1 MSDENTPP
9 IKVTTAIA
17 PPTSSADGGT
27 DVVKPKRRR
36 TSKAAADAAMA
47 EPLQQVETV
56 AAMVSAS
63 LPLPVEPLAKRARK
77 PRVVKSVVAQSSLPL
92 DAPQVVPAL
101 TVPVIDVVQGDARPL
116 DGAPGAPLDTGR
128 TDSVVGADGAEGG
141 RRERGRRGGR
151 RDGPTDRSVAA
162 DGSDV
167 RTNPNNARPRREF
180 RPRAEG
186 IPTEPDE
193 LASLPVFLD
202 VPEMSSDES
211 SNDEGAPKLPIGARL
226 ITGRPKHL
234 QQGGGRGGK
243 GSRGPAE
250 NLDPDDEAFKLHKVL
265 AEAGLG
271 SRRDMEEMIVAGRVS
286 VNGQPAHVGQR
297 IGPRDQIK
305 VNGKPIRRRLPAKG
319 QGALLPRVMLY
330 HKNAGEICT
339 RDDPEHRAT
348 VFDRLPRLQ
357 NARWVAVGRLDFNT
371 EGLLVF
377 TTSGDLA
384 NKLMHPRYGWEREYA
399 VRVLGRIEPEQQQK
413 LLEGIELEDG
423 LANFTRCEAIGGEGA
438 NSWYKVSL
446 TEGRNREVRR
456 MIESIGLTVSRLVR
470 VRFGPVSLPRSL
482 SRGRWGE
489 ISPEDVSELLR
500 LIRVHNA
507 HDGDD
512 ADQDEND
519 TGYDRQRDED
529 GDFDVP
535 EDELQPAFLAEAYD
549 KAIAAKEAR
558 TDDDEWQPKSSD
570 AHLEGITRSLRKRD
584 GGPNRG
590 RNAGAGFAGQ
600 RNSRGG
606 GNSNGNGGGG
616 GGRNRRPGG
625 GQGFGAGQPGNG
637 FAATGEPRND
647 RPRGERPQGDR
658 PPSNKRRRPGGGGGT
673 QVGTVP
679 ASGTNQAGA
688 GGTQADGALAGGVPA
703 GGARRRRRRPNKG
716 GSGQTNAA

>member
-1 MSDENTPP
+1 MSDENKPADLSATS
-9 IKVTTAIA
+9 IDGA
-17 PPTSSADGGT
+17 PEA
-27 DVVKPKRRR
+27 VKPRRRR

-47 EPLQQVETV
+47 EPLMQVETV
-56 AAMVSAS
+56 GATAPAVAEA
-63 LPLPVEPLAKRARK
+63 PLKRERK
-77 PRVVKSVVAQSSLPL
+77 PRVPKQVAVQDSSIQPMPESLSEPLNLSVASGASAEGQEP
-92 DAPQVVPAL
+92 
-101 TVPVIDVVQGDARPL
+101 PVTGD
-116 DGAPGAPLDTGR
+116 G
-128 TDSVVGADGAEGG
+128 VGNREGG
-141 RRERGRRGGR
+141 RRDRGRRRGR
-151 RDGPTDRSVAA
+151 ERSEGLA
-162 DGSDV
+162 GESD
-167 RTNPNNARPRREF
+167 NPRPRREF
-180 RPRAEG
+180 RPRPDG

-202 VPEMSSDES
+202 VPEPSSEDGS
-211 SNDEGAPKLPIGARL
+211 DDDSGQKLPIGARL

-234 QQGGGRGGK
+234 QQGGGRNARGG
-243 GSRGPAE
+243 RGPAE
-250 NLDPDDEAFKLHKVL
+250 MLDPDDEAFKLHKVL
-265 AEAGLG
+265 AEAGVG
-271 SRRDMEEMIVAGRVS
+271 SRRDMEELILAGRVS

-305 VNGKPIRRRLPAKG
+305 VNGKPIRRRMPAKG
-319 QGALLPRVMLY
+319 QGALMPRVMLY

-438 NSWYKVSL
+438 NTWYKVSL

-482 SRGRWGE
+482 GRGRWGE
-489 ISPEDVSELLR
+489 ISPEDVSELMR
-500 LIRVHNA
+500 LMKTHNA

-512 ADQDEND
+512 AEDED
-519 TGYDRQRDED
+519 GGETGYGRQRDED

-549 KAIAAKEAR
+549 KALASKDPRA
-558 TDDDEWQPKSSD
+558 DDDEWQPKSSD
-570 AHLEGITRSLRKRD
+570 AHLEGITRSLRKRGD
-584 GGPNRG
+584 GGNRG
-590 RNAGAGFAGQ
+590 PGRGAGFAGQ
-600 RNSRGG
+600 RNGSGGGGGG
-606 GNSNGNGGGG
+606 GNSG
-616 GGRNRRPGG
+616 GGRNRRGGG
-625 GQGFGAGQPGNG
+625 GQGFGASQPSFG
-637 FAATGEPRND
+637 APGEPRGD
-647 RPRGERPQGDR
+647 RPRGGAPQGDR
-658 PPSNKRRRPGGGGGT
+658 SRNPNNQNNPNNRRRRPGGGD
-673 QVGTVP
+673 P
-679 ASGTNQAGA
+679 NQAAGA
-688 GGTQADGALAGGVPA
+688 VPVGVPA
-703 GGARRRRRRPNKG
+703 GAPVGGAPAGGPRRRRRRPNKG
-716 GSGQTNAA
+716 AGQGGGQGGNQGGSGQTNDA

>member
-1 MSDENTPP
+1 MSDEN
-9 IKVTTAIA
+9 K
-17 PPTSSADGGT
+17 PTNLPASSNEVEPDA
-27 DVVKPKRRR
+27 VKPRRRR

-47 EPLQQVETV
+47 EPLMQVETV
-56 AAMVSAS
+56 GAAV
-63 LPLPVEPLAKRARK
+63 PVTTEAPVKRERK
-77 PRVVKSVVAQSSLPL
+77 PRVIKEAVTAVAAVSPE
-92 DAPQVVPAL
+92 P
-101 TVPVIDVVQGDARPL
+101 
-116 DGAPGAPLDTGR
+116 APGGEGQQLSVQAENTETQENSGR
-128 TDSVVGADGAEGG
+128 GRRRGRRDGAEGAEG
-141 RRERGRRGGR
+141 AAGG
-151 RDGPTDRSVAA
+151 
-162 DGSDV
+162 
-167 RTNPNNARPRREF
+167 ARPRREF
-180 RPRAEG
+180 RPRPDG

-202 VPEMSSDES
+202 VPETSAEDGADE
-211 SNDEGAPKLPIGARL
+211 EGGAKLPIGARL

-234 QQGGGRGGK
+234 QQGAGRNARGG
-243 GSRGPAE
+243 RGPAE
-250 NLDPDDEAFKLHKVL
+250 TFDPDDEAFKLHKVL

-297 IGPRDQIK
+297 IGPKDQIK

-482 SRGRWGE
+482 GRGRWGE
-489 ISPEDVSELLR
+489 ISPEDVSELMR
-500 LIRVHNA
+500 LMKVHNA

-512 ADQDEND
+512 ADDEDGD
-519 TGYDRQRDED
+519 TGYGRPRDED
-529 GDFDVP
+529 GEFDVP

-549 KAIAAKEAR
+549 KALASKDPR
-558 TDDDEWQPKSSD
+558 VDDDEWQPKSND

-584 GGPNRG
+584 GGNRG
-590 RNAGAGFAGQ
+590 AGRGAGFAGQ
-600 RNSRGG
+600 RNGGAGAGGNVGG
-606 GNSNGNGGGG
+606 GNSG
-616 GGRNRRPGG
+616 GGRRRG
-625 GQGFGAGQPGNG
+625 GQGFGNGQPASG
-637 FAATGEPRND
+637 FAAPGEPRGD
-647 RPRGERPQGDR
+647 RPRGGGPQGDR
-658 PPSNKRRRPGGGGGT
+658 TNNRRRRPGGNGSGGVAGPAGESRGPRPPNAG
-673 QVGTVP
+673 VGQ
-679 ASGTNQAGA
+679 AAGA
-688 GGTQADGALAGGVPA
+688 VAPSGGAPA
-703 GGARRRRRRPNKG
+703 GGPRRRRRRPNKG
-716 GSGQTNAA
+716 GGQGGGGNKGGSQGNNQGGSGQTSAD

>member
-1 MSDENTPP
+1 MSDENKPANVP
-9 IKVTTAIA
+9 IASIEGA
-17 PPTSSADGGT
+17 PEA
-27 DVVKPKRRR
+27 VKPRRRR

-47 EPLQQVETV
+47 EPLMQVETV
-56 AAMVSAS
+56 GAPAPVIAEAA
-63 LPLPVEPLAKRARK
+63 PKRERK
-77 PRVVKSVVAQSSLPL
+77 PRVAKPLAADLVVAPAPVVADMAVVASEQSSG
-92 DAPQVVPAL
+92 
-101 TVPVIDVVQGDARPL
+101 IDVLESANVEGGQNQ
-116 DGAPGAPLDTGR
+116 
-128 TDSVVGADGAEGG
+128 EGG
-141 RRERGRRGGR
+141 RRDRGRRRGR
-151 RDGPTDRSVAA
+151 ERSDGQPGA
-162 DGSDV
+162 SD
-167 RTNPNNARPRREF
+167 NQRPRREF
-180 RPRAEG
+180 RPRPDG

-202 VPEMSSDES
+202 VPESDSES
-211 SNDEGAPKLPIGARL
+211 GDEEERGAKLPIGARL

-234 QQGGGRGGK
+234 QQGGSRNPRGG
-243 GSRGPAE
+243 RGPADI
-250 NLDPDDEAFKLHKVL
+250 LDPDDEAFKLHKVL

-297 IGPRDQIK
+297 IGPKDQIK

-482 SRGRWGE
+482 GRGRWGE
-489 ISPEDVSELLR
+489 ISPEDVSELMR
-500 LIRVHNA
+500 LMKVHNA
-507 HDGDD
+507 HDGDE
-512 ADQDEND
+512 AEDEDGD
-519 TGYDRQRDED
+519 TGYGRPRDED
-529 GDFDVP
+529 GEFDVP

-549 KAIAAKEAR
+549 KALASKDPR
-558 TDDDEWQPKSSD
+558 VDDDEWQPKSND

-584 GGPNRG
+584 GGNRG
-590 RNAGAGFAGQ
+590 PGRGVGFTGQ
-600 RNSRGG
+600 RSSGAGG
-606 GNSNGNGGGG
+606 GNGSGNGSSNSG
-616 GGRNRRPGG
+616 GGRRRG
-625 GQGFGAGQPGNG
+625 GQGFGAGQPASG
-637 FAATGEPRND
+637 FAAPSEPRGD
-647 RPRGERPQGDR
+647 RPRGGGPPGGRTNNRP
-658 PPSNKRRRPGGGGGT
+658 RRPSGGGT
-673 QVGTVP
+673 GGGSGGVVGP
-679 ASGTNQAGA
+679 AGDGRGPRPPNMQGGQGPQDAGMNQAA
-688 GGTQADGALAGGVPA
+688 GSGNPA
-703 GGARRRRRRPNKG
+703 GGAPAGGPRRRRRRPNKG
-716 GSGQTNAA
+716 GGQGGSGQTSAD

>member
-1 MSDENTPP
+1 MSEENTTAP
-9 IKVTTAIA
+9 INA
-17 PPTSSADGGT
+17 PTEGVPDA
-27 DVVKPKRRR
+27 VKPRRRR
-36 TSKAAADAAMA
+36 TSKAAADAAMV
-47 EPLQQVETV
+47 EPLMQVETV
-56 AAMVSAS
+56 GTATPSGASSAT
-63 LPLPVEPLAKRARK
+63 EPALKRERR
-77 PRVVKSVVAQSSLPL
+77 PRVVKEKVAAAADTQTVASVAAVQT
-92 DAPQVVPAL
+92 PQA
-101 TVPVIDVVQGDARPL
+101 
-116 DGAPGAPLDTGR
+116 
-128 TDSVVGADGAEGG
+128 TDSEIRESG
-141 RRERGRRGGR
+141 RRDRGRRRGRSNQGDGG
-151 RDGPTDRSVAA
+151 
-162 DGSDV
+162 
-167 RTNPNNARPRREF
+167 NPDNPENSNNPRPRREF
-180 RPRAEG
+180 RPRSEG
-186 IPTEPDE
+186 VPTEPDE

-202 VPEMSSDES
+202 VPETSSEDGSDE
-211 SNDEGAPKLPIGARL
+211 EGSQKLPIGARL

-234 QQGGGRGGK
+234 QQGGGRNPRGG
-243 GSRGPAE
+243 RGPVEAF
-250 NLDPDDEAFKLHKVL
+250 DPDDEAFKLHKVL
-265 AEAGLG
+265 AESGVG
-271 SRRDMEEMIVAGRVS
+271 SRRDMEELILAGRVS

-305 VNGKPIRRRLPAKG
+305 VNGKPIRRRMPAKG

-413 LLEGIELEDG
+413 LLEGIQLEDG

-482 SRGRWGE
+482 GRGRWGE

-500 LIRVHNA
+500 LMKVHNA

-512 ADQDEND
+512 ADDEESGD
-519 TGYDRQRDED
+519 AGYGRQRDED

-549 KAIAAKEAR
+549 KAMASKDPR
-558 TDDDEWQPKSSD
+558 VDDDEWQPKSSD
-570 AHLEGITRSLRKRD
+570 AHLEGITRSLRKRGD
-584 GGPNRG
+584 GANRG
-590 RNAGAGFAGQ
+590 PGRGAGFAGQ
-600 RNSRGG
+600 RNNGNAGSGG
-606 GNSNGNGGGG
+606 GNNSG
-616 GGRNRRPGG
+616 GGRNKRRGSQ
-625 GQGFGAGQPGNG
+625 GQGQGYGAGQQAGG
-637 FAATGEPRND
+637 FAAPGEPR
-647 RPRGERPQGDR
+647 GDR
-658 PPSNKRRRPGGGGGT
+658 PNNPNNRRRRPGGGGG
-673 QVGTVP
+673 
-679 ASGTNQAGA
+679 A
-688 GGTQADGALAGGVPA
+688 GGFNQSATGAPTGVPSGVPA
-703 GGARRRRRRPNKG
+703 GGESAGGPRRRRRRPNKG
-716 GSGQTNAA
+716 GGQGGGQGGNQSGSGQTNVA

>member
-1 MSDENTPP
+1 MSDENTP
-9 IKVTTAIA
+9 IA
-17 PPTSSADGGT
+17 PPTSNADGAT
-27 DVVKPKRRR
+27 EVVKPKRRR

-47 EPLQQVETV
+47 EPLMQVETV
-56 AAMVSAS
+56 GATSPASIAATTPFSA
-63 LPLPVEPLAKRARK
+63 EPAPKRERK
-77 PRVVKSVVAQSSLPL
+77 PRVAKVPPSTQSAQQDLPILQAAANAPVEQADGGQVEGAQS
-92 DAPQVVPAL
+92 AEAAQ
-101 TVPVIDVVQGDARPL
+101 
-116 DGAPGAPLDTGR
+116 TGTGQPER
-128 TDSVVGADGAEGG
+128 GG
-141 RRERGRRGGR
+141 RRDRGRRGGR
-151 RDGPTDRSVAA
+151 RDGGGDRAGEGADAA
-162 DGSDV
+162 PNAG
-167 RTNPNNARPRREF
+167 NPRPRREF
-180 RPRAEG
+180 RPRPEG

-202 VPEMSSDES
+202 FPEGSGDES
-211 SNDEGAPKLPIGARL
+211 SAIEGESAPKPPIGARL

-234 QQGGGRGGK
+234 QQGGRGGN
-243 GSRGPAE
+243 GGRGPAE
-250 NLDPDDEAFKLHKVL
+250 ILDPDDEAFKLHKVL

-271 SRRDMEEMIVAGRVS
+271 SRRDMEELIVSGRVS

-413 LLEGIELEDG
+413 LLQGIELEDG

-507 HDGDD
+507 HDGED
-512 ADQDEND
+512 ADDSEGD
-519 TGYDRQRDED
+519 TGYGRQRDEN

-558 TDDDEWQPKSSD
+558 VDDDEWQPKSSD

-590 RNAGAGFAGQ
+590 GRNAGAGFAGQ
-600 RNSRGG
+600 RNSGG
-606 GNSNGNGGGG
+606 GNGGGG
-616 GGRNRRPGG
+616 GGAGAGRNRRPGG

-637 FAATGEPRND
+637 FAPQGEPRGD
-647 RPRGERPQGDR
+647 RPRGDRPPGDR
-658 PPSNKRRRPGGGGGT
+658 PPNNKRRRPGGGGGGAGPRP
-673 QVGTVP
+673 QNLGGSQGGAIPAVG
-679 ASGTNQAGA
+679 GNQAGGGVA
-688 GGTQADGALAGGVPA
+688 PEGGTPA

>member
-1 MSDENTPP
+1 MSDENKPADLPVASTDG
-9 IKVTTAIA
+9 A
-17 PPTSSADGGT
+17 PEA
-27 DVVKPKRRR
+27 VKPRRRR

-47 EPLQQVETV
+47 EPLMQVETV
-56 AAMVSAS
+56 GAPAPVVTEA
-63 LPLPVEPLAKRARK
+63 PLKRERK
-77 PRVVKSVVAQSSLPL
+77 PRVAKAPAQEVIGDSSPIVAEVAVVASDQPSG
-92 DAPQVVPAL
+92 
-101 TVPVIDVVQGDARPL
+101 GDAI
-116 DGAPGAPLDTGR
+116 APANVEGGENQ
-128 TDSVVGADGAEGG
+128 EGG
-141 RRERGRRGGR
+141 RRDRGRRRGR
-151 RDGPTDRSVAA
+151 ERSDAPPGAA
-162 DGSDV
+162 D
-167 RTNPNNARPRREF
+167 NQRPRREF
-180 RPRAEG
+180 RPRPDG

-202 VPEMSSDES
+202 VPETSSEDGDGEDS
-211 SNDEGAPKLPIGARL
+211 GAKLPIGARL

-234 QQGGGRGGK
+234 QQGGGRNPRGGR
-243 GSRGPAE
+243 GSAE
-250 NLDPDDEAFKLHKVL
+250 ILDPDDEAFKLHKVL

-297 IGPRDQIK
+297 IGPKDQIK

-470 VRFGPVSLPRSL
+470 VRFGPVSLPRAL
-482 SRGRWGE
+482 GRGRWGE
-489 ISPEDVSELLR
+489 ISPEDVSELMR
-500 LIRVHNA
+500 LMKVHNA

-512 ADQDEND
+512 AEDEDGD
-519 TGYDRQRDED
+519 TGYGRPRDED
-529 GDFDVP
+529 GEFDVP

-549 KAIAAKEAR
+549 KALASKDPR
-558 TDDDEWQPKSSD
+558 VDDDEWQPKSND

-584 GGPNRG
+584 GGNRG
-590 RNAGAGFAGQ
+590 PGRGAGFAGQ
-600 RNSRGG
+600 RNSGAGGGNGG
-606 GNSNGNGGGG
+606 GNSG
-616 GGRNRRPGG
+616 GGRRRG
-625 GQGFGAGQPGNG
+625 GQGFGAGQPASG
-637 FAATGEPRND
+637 FAAPGEPRGD
-647 RPRGERPQGDR
+647 RPRGGGPPGGRANNRP
-658 PPSNKRRRPGGGGGT
+658 RRPG
-673 QVGTVP
+673 
-679 ASGTNQAGA
+679 
-688 GGTQADGALAGGVPA
+688 AGGVAGPAGDGRGPRPPNTRGAQGTQDAGVNQAAGSGNPA
-703 GGARRRRRRPNKG
+703 GGAPAGGPRRRRRRPNKG
-716 GSGQTNAA
+716 GGQGGGGNQGGNQGGSGQTSAD